1 MKLKIVINKELEE
14 RVEVYAQSK
23 NQLVKDIESLVNNYD
38 KKIIG
43 YYEDEIVSLN
53 LDEICRFYI
62 ELNKTY
68 ASTNSKTYI
77 VKYRLYQIEDLI
89 GDTFIKVNQ
98 SCLVNINKIKKFSS
112 SLGGYLLVELTNGEK
127 DYISRRQTKIVMERM
142 GINK

>member
-53 LDEICRFYI
+53 LDDICRFYI